1 MVKMN
6 CIFRRQILFALLVML
21 CVFSAKADSTETGL
35 VVVRLD
41 GAGTLPTQIDDSQK
55 YKIDSLKVIGDIN
68 GTDLKLLREMAG
80 CDSDGNR
87 TNGDLAFLDL
97 EKARIVDGGDSYYDD
112 YTISNDCLGEYAFY
126 RCNMLQ
132 SVILPSGLK
141 TIDAYAFVYC
151 GNLTDL
157 QIPSGVTTIGKGGF
171 ANCNRLKSLVIP
183 SSVASLGE
191 SAFYGCVRLE
201 SVELPDGLTSI
212 GTTTFYGCS
221 QLVNIKLPSSV
232 TSIGMRAFENCTH
245 MTYLS
250 LPAGLTSMGS
260 GAFSNCER
268 LESIELPSGLTV
280 LPLEAFSGCK
290 GLKSVVFPS
299 GLTEIGA
306 NAFHYCSSLE
316 ELDFP
321 SSLTTI
327 GNNAFYYCSSL
338 SSFVIPSSV
347 TSIEN
352 NAFFGCTGLTS
363 VYVAW
368 MTPLSVD
375 ASSFNNVD
383 REKCTLYVPEGT
395 SDEYSK
401 ASVWSSFTHIKEYA
415 PTGIAG
421 PVLSAGV
428 KEVSRYSLN
437 GQQLSSPYKGVN
449 IVKYSDGSVRKIA
462 R

>member
-55 YKIDSLKVIGDIN
+55 YKIDSLKVIGDIY

-338 SSFVIPSSV
+338 SSLVIPSSV

-375 ASSFNNVD
+375 ASVFNKVD
-383 REKCTLYVPEGT
+383 KEKCTLYVPKGT
-395 SDEYSK
+395 AVEYSK
-401 ASVWSSFTHIKEYA
+401 VDVWSSFTNVVEYDVTSISNTILPAETKE
-415 PTGIAG
+415 
-421 PVLSAGV
+421 L
-428 KEVSRYSLN
+428 SRYSLD
-437 GQQLSSPYKGVN
+437 GRLLSAPAKGVN
-449 IVKYSDGSVRKIA
+449 IVKFSDGSVKKIA